1 MRRCIIIMSALFCIL
16 TVGGCSAS
24 PHAEGDD
31 RSGVN
36 ITTASA
42 KISEQHGCVVG
53 NWEEG
58 TDGAIDFRQW
68 IEGFET
74 EPAESVPEAN
84 TIYTIELT
92 FGGNAPV
99 THFYLDCGKR
109 GCYLNS
115 GDGWLAVKNPSP
127 LPRGGVGEFGIY
139 FWDIVK
145 VEHTNGGGTEELDLS
160 DEEKMTISNW
170 LSGLKYNR
178 RWFPEG
184 EAPGNVGGGEVYTFT
199 FGDGELSYVNNG
211 ASERYLLFG
220 VEWYGITGAEFP
232 LKG

>member
-1 MRRCIIIMSALFCIL
+1 MKRCVMIVSTLLCIL

-24 PHAEGDD
+24 PYAEGDD

-42 KISEQHGCVVG
+42 KISEQHGCLVDK
-53 NWEEG
+53 WDEE

-74 EPAESVPEAN
+74 EPAESVPEADR
-84 TIYTIELT
+84 TYTIELT
-92 FGGNAPV
+92 FGGAPV
-99 THFYLDCGKR
+99 THTYLDCGRR

-139 FWDIVK
+139 FWIITK
-145 VEHTNGGGTEELDLS
+145 VEHTNGGGTDELELS
-160 DEEKMTISNW
+160 DKEKMTISNW

-184 EAPGNVGGGEVYTFT
+184 EAPGDLEGGEVYTFT
-199 FGDGELSYVNNG
+199 FEDGELSYINNG
-211 ASERYLLFG
+211 GGERYLLFG
-220 VEWYGITGAEFP
+220 GEWYGITGAEFP
-232 LKG
+232 AIG